1 MIEHTPAWYTK
12 LTTILLGL
20 SLAVLIL
27 YVGRDVLIPLAYAAL
42 VSVLLHPLVSFLE
55 KHKVPRL
62 LAITVAVGIA
72 CVGVVALVMVIGM
85 QISQFGEDIPRL
97 KEAGHAYVNRL
108 QAFITEHWGITYGEQ
123 LRWLEQWLEQAQENA
138 GGMLGRTFFAF
149 VDITSLV
156 ILVPLYV
163 FVMLLYADL
172 LAAVVLRLASGS
184 RAGVVKTTLLEA
196 RTVVNRYMIG
206 LMMETAIVA
215 VLNSGALLML
225 GIDYAI
231 LFGILAAIL
240 NLIPY
245 VGILIGGFL
254 PMIMAIMTKD
264 SLWYPIG
271 VVGAF
276 SLIQFIDNNVIV
288 PYVVASRVSINALV
302 SIVAVIIGGMIWG
315 LSGMFLALPA
325 VAILKVVFDR
335 VEPLAPWGLLLG
347 DTIPGK
353 GTNDPKHPSGQT

>member
-1 MIEHTPAWYTK
+1 MTQRTPAWYTK

-27 YVGRDVLIPLAYAAL
+27 YVGRVVLIPLAYAAL
-42 VSVLLHPLVSFLE
+42 VSVLLHPVASFLE

-62 LAITVAVGIA
+62 LAITITVGIA
-72 CVGVVALVMVIGM
+72 CVGVVAIVTVIGM
-85 QISQFGEDIPRL
+85 QISQLGEDLPRL
-97 KEAGHAYVNRL
+97 KEAGREFVGRL
-108 QAFITEHWGITYGEQ
+108 QVFITEHWGITYGEQ
-123 LRWLEQWLEQAQENA
+123 LRWLERWLVQAQEHA
-138 GGMLGRTFFAF
+138 GGMVGRTFFAF
-149 VDITSLV
+149 VDVTSLV

-172 LAAVVLRLASGS
+172 LAAFVLRLASGWK
-184 RAGVVKTTLLEA
+184 AGVIKATLLEA

-215 VLNSGALLML
+215 GLNSGALLLL
-225 GIDYAI
+225 GIDYAV

-254 PMIMAIMTKD
+254 PMIMAIITKD

-276 SLIQFIDNNVIV
+276 SLIQFIDNNVII
-288 PYVVASRVSINALV
+288 PYVVASRVSINALI

-335 VEPLAPWGLLLG
+335 VEHLAPWGLLLG

-353 GTNDPKHPSGQT
+353 AKDNPKHPPGQA